1 MRIMT
6 VVSLV
11 LVILGCHQ
19 RILIP
24 GRDENRVCL
33 RGVCMPYL
41 NLEVIVTTDR
51 AREFTILLL
60 NPHDEEDC
68 EDETNERG
76 THAFLCR
83 YRAPGLVPPFIFV
96 VTSSPAREP
105 SQSTCALDPH
115 RVSVQRLDTHERF
128 DVRRVRTETG
138 VCLYEAR
145 RHPLQD
151 AGLPTRSP

>member
-1 MRIMT
+1 MRISIF
-6 VVSLV
+6 VVLCCA
-11 LVILGCHQ
+11 LFGCSGH
-19 RILIP
+19 ILIP

-33 RGVCMPYL
+33 QGVCMPYL
-41 NLEVIVTTDR
+41 NLEVVVTTDR

-68 EDETNERG
+68 DDETTGSG
-76 THAFLCR
+76 THAFLCY
-83 YRAPGLVPPFIFV
+83 YRTPGLVPPFIFV

-128 DVRRVRTETG
+128 DVHRVRTETG

-145 RHPLQD
+145 RRTSED
-151 AGLPTRSP
+151 AGLPARSP